1 MRMQTKAGGGRVFA
15 YDALRV
21 ASIFTVAYSHLIRY
35 LCNDAPMGSLN
46 WAAGIVFKSLSIFCV
61 PALFMIS
68 GSLFLDARRKQPL
81 KKLYGKNILRLATAY
96 VFWSFLYGLM
106 NLLLEGYPLG
116 AGFAFELLRQTVI
129 GRYHMWFLLV
139 TIGLYMLTPFLR
151 KICLDRRTQEY
162 FLVLWALFELLP
174 EMLSHLFPNFEN
186 VFFWLG
192 KDKLQLNLVFGYAGY
207 FILGHYLT
215 TYELSR
221 RARRAS
227 YALAALAV
235 VYEIAY
241 SWGYSYLM
249 GWTLEPPRSILSL
262 EVALCGVGV
271 FVFCQRHLRAW
282 PRSARVSAAFAR
294 LSALSFGTYLVHDV
308 FITLMTSSPA
318 LLATMRACTPLWVPL
333 GGAVVFAL
341 STMVVALLQKI
352 PRLNRYIL

>member
-1 MRMQTKAGGGRVFA
+1 M
-15 YDALRV
+15 
-21 ASIFTVAYSHLIRY
+21 
-35 LCNDAPMGSLN
+35 
-46 WAAGIVFKSLSIFCV
+46 
-61 PALFMIS
+61 
-68 GSLFLDARRKQPL
+68 
-81 KKLYGKNILRLATAY
+81 RLATAY

-116 AGFAFELLRQTVI
+116 AGFAFELLRQTII

-207 FILGHYLT
+207 FVLGHYLT

-227 YALAALAV
+227 YVLAAPGGRLRDCLFVGIFLPHGLDAGAAALDPLAGGGAV
-235 VYEIAY
+235 RRGRVRVLPAAPCAP
-241 SWGYSYLM
+241 GRARRAC
-249 GWTLEPPRSILSL
+249 PP
-262 EVALCGVGV
+262 
-271 FVFCQRHLRAW
+271 
-282 PRSARVSAAFAR
+282 AFAR